1 MSGLSLATVIV
12 EASEASG
19 TRVQARS
26 ALSQGR
32 LLLLM
37 PGVLGNDWA
46 RDLAGRG
53 GVEVLDRADAVVG
66 ALERHRSMA
75 V

>member
-19 TRVQARS
+19 TRVQARF

-32 LLLLM
+32 RVFLMAGLL
-37 PGVLGNDWA
+37 VNDWA

-53 GVEVLDRADAVVG
+53 GVEVLDSADAVVG
-66 ALERHRSMA
+66 ALELQSA
-75 V
+75 VAA